1 MTVLYVVGSLLALLA
16 VACWWEA
23 RSGKP
28 AWNVHPGASASAPT
42 TRDASKAAKG
52 GVAATLGAAGLVMGG
67 DGDG

>member
-28 AWNVHPGASASAPT
+28 AWNVHRGGSAST
-42 TRDASKAAKG
+42 TRDASNAGKKG
-52 GVAATLGAAGLVMGG
+52 VLGAGLGSGTAIGMDGNG
-67 DGDG
+67 DG